1 MNKCKWLHNDLK
13 NYKPDVLAAFL
24 QVALKIVYHITWL
37 LAVPCIARKN
47 RIVGASK
54 TAAEGKIYLSF
65 EVKKAMQLNKDLT
78 SEYSLWTKREKEI
91 LNFSAEGF
99 TGIQIAGKLWINID
113 TVYTHQKNLHNKLN
127 VKNTAILLRVAIE
140 NNFLY

>member
-24 QVALKIVYHITWL
+24 QVALKIVHHITES

-65 EVKKAMQLNKDLT
+65 EVRKAMQLNKNLT
-78 SEYSLWTKREKEI
+78 SEYSL
-91 LNFSAEGF
+91 
-99 TGIQIAGKLWINID
+99 
-113 TVYTHQKNLHNKLN
+113 
-127 VKNTAILLRVAIE
+127 
-140 NNFLY
+140 